1 MSAEIKHSYAFDPYL
16 LDPMRGVLMRGDTPV
31 PLSQRSFE
39 ALLVL
44 VQHSGAV
51 VSKET
56 LMTTLW
62 PKTYVEE
69 ANLAQ
74 HISVLRKALG
84 ETPQD
89 RRYIVTL
96 SGKGYRFAEPVR
108 IVPTRGHIE
117 ELSGESLAQYR
128 EFFGIWKDADPDV
141 SVLAQAKAEYARE
154 QSLRD
159 GA

>member
-1 MSAEIKHSYAFDPYL
+1 MSAEIKHSYAFGPYL

-62 PKTYVEE
+62 PTTYVEE

-74 HISVLRKALG
+74 HISVLCA
-84 ETPQD
+84 
-89 RRYIVTL
+89 RR
-96 SGKGYRFAEPVR
+96 
-108 IVPTRGHIE
+108 
-117 ELSGESLAQYR
+117 
-128 EFFGIWKDADPDV
+128 W
-141 SVLAQAKAEYARE
+141 AK
-154 QSLRD
+154 QPKIDDIS
-159 GA
+159 